1 MLAKQRERSL
11 YQDPGVAVTGLS
23 RTQTSGTTRDRA
35 PDPQGPG
42 PEPRPSVHEQAD
54 EGGRIAKFGS
64 GDHRA
69 RLDRGGAQ

>member
-1 MLAKQRERSL
+1 MPAKQLEASV
-11 YQDPGVAVTGLS
+11 YQDPGVAVTGLC

-42 PEPRPSVHEQAD
+42 PEPPRPSVHEQAD
-54 EGGRIAKFGS
+54 EGGRIARFRS

-69 RLDRGGAQ
+69 RLDRGGA

>member
-1 MLAKQRERSL
+1 MLAKQLEASV

-42 PEPRPSVHEQAD
+42 PEPRPSVHERAD
-54 EGGRIAKFGS
+54 EGGRIARFRS
-64 GDHRA
+64 EDNRP

>member
-1 MLAKQRERSL
+1 MQAKQREGSL
-11 YQDPGVAVTGLS
+11 YQDPGVDVPGSS
-23 RTQTSGTTRDRA
+23 RTRTSGTTRDRA

-42 PEPRPSVHEQAD
+42 PEPRPSVHEQAN